1 MGRRVARGK
10 TSRLK
15 WVVVCVEVFAA
26 KPRKRHVDEKCG
38 LTGGLQAAEM
48 ADAVMWQIATVFSR
62 RHFACDQCDADTFCL
77 VSRDALMPANPLGAT
92 RPPTA
97 TADAGR

>member
-48 ADAVMWQIATVFSR
+48 ADGGYLADRYGFFKAAFCMRSMR
-62 RHFACDQCDADTFCL
+62 RHHILFGL
-77 VSRDALMPANPLGAT
+77 VRC
-92 RPPTA
+92 
-97 TADAGR
+97 ADAG

>member
-48 ADAVMWQIATVFSR
+48 ADEVMWQIATVFSR
-62 RHFACDQCDADTFCL
+62 RHFACDQCDADILFGRARC
-77 VSRDALMPANPLGAT
+77 
-92 RPPTA
+92 
-97 TADAGR
+97 ADAG